1 MSRKR
6 RRSLNVA
13 LTMAPRDVHYL
24 CGLCNESY
32 VGTTACNPWWS
43 LTRQE
48 CPLCHRQQVSLN
60 VIVFRAFIAFM
71 ALQCNVT
78 ICVAFKAFTGSWHTD
93 FGHIARCR
101 C

>member
-48 CPLCHRQQVSLN
+48 CPLCHRQQVSVMLLT
-60 VIVFRAFIAFM
+60 VYTAFVAFM

-78 ICVAFKAFTGSWHTD
+78 VYTAFVA
-93 FGHIARCR
+93 
-101 C
+101 